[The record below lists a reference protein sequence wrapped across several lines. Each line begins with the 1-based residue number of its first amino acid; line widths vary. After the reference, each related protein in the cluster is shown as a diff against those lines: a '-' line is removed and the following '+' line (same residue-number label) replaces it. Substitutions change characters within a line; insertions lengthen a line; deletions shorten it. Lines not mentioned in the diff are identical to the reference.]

1 MPMSESRSYARDA
14 ATVRA
19 GFVNKIKSVARRV
32 PFAEDAVAAWFC
44 ARDPATP
51 FKVRA
56 TLVGA
61 LAYFVLPVDAVPDF
75 IAVLGFTDDA
85 AVLLA
90 ALKIVGGSITDAH
103 RARAV
108 RWLRSIDVG

>member
-1 MPMSESRSYARDA
+1 MQQSETYSRDA
-14 ATVRA
+14 TLVRQ
-19 GFVNKIKSVARRV
+19 GFVNKIKAVAKRI

-44 ARDPATP
+44 TRDPATP

-56 TLVGA
+56 TLIGA
-61 LAYFVLPVDAVPDF
+61 LAYFVLPIDAIPDI

-90 ALKIVGGSITDAH
+90 ALKIVGSHVTEAH
-103 RARAV
+103 RARAR
-108 RWLRSIDVG
+108 RWLQSIDVG